1 MKHEPVSMQK
11 FLRLCFGTAFRSSA
25 DVPKRTAERRVST
38 IPSDVPVLKKEE
50 CSAAGNFEGRR
61 RFLALLFSASASFF
75 CGTGCQS
82 MRLDRASYSTFEGS
96 GPAGENAQNPL
107 EVRGDLEP
115 FQVWETVVDVV
126 RLYFD
131 RIVYEYPCQKRGD
144 IILEGLLETKPQIG
158 STCFEPWR
166 RDSVTAS
173 ERQYATVQTI
183 RRTAKVRVRFA
194 DGHYLIHVSV
204 KKELEDPAQ
213 PLHMRLPSATFRLD
227 TKIDD
232 RKDPIGVQDSH
243 EGWIPQKRDYA
254 LEQSI
259 LNQIQ
264 FRLNRKN

>member
-1 MKHEPVSMQK
+1 MKHVPVSMQK
-11 FLRLCFGTAFRSSA
+11 FLRRFFGTASCSSV
-25 DVPKRTAERRVST
+25 DVPKQTAVGRGSA
-38 IPSDVPVLKKEE
+38 IPGGFSVLKNEE
-50 CSAAGNFEGRR
+50 RSVSGNFEGRR
-61 RFLALLFSASASFF
+61 RFLALLFGASAACV

-82 MRLDRASYSTFEGS
+82 MRLNRASYSTFEGS
-96 GPAGENAQNPL
+96 GPSGGNAQNPL

-264 FRLNRKN
+264 FRLNRTN